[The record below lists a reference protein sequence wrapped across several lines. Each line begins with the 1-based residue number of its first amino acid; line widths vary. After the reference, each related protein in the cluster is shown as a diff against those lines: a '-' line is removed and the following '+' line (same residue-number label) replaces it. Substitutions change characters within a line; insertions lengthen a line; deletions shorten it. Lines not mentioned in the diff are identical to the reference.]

1 MYLVKDKGSQMI
13 GSATN
18 DCITSIP
25 HVGVSLRYS
34 AYFWMIGVIKAGDL
48 FDYLWPKR
56 APPGSLLRLTASSQK
71 ARPGLFILM
80 TLMLRDIAL
89 IIYGRNGLRQ
99 TASCA

>member
-34 AYFWMIGVIKAGDL
+34 AYFWMIGVIKAG
-48 FDYLWPKR
+48 
-56 APPGSLLRLTASSQK
+56 GSLGLSMAETCATRQPPALNRIKPKSQ
-71 ARPGLFILM
+71 ARAF
-80 TLMLRDIAL
+80 
-89 IIYGRNGLRQ
+89 
-99 TASCA
+99 